1 MVAGIEGI
9 VCGLSA
15 FYTPRRALFAG
26 RRGDRYILG
35 MRVLITGATSG
46 IGRACAEHLAAHGH
60 TVIATGRSSATLAEL
75 EVLARAKGWS
85 LHALH
90 LDVTDPS
97 EVASVA
103 EEVKQRF
110 GGIDAVMN
118 NAGYG
123 QAGFFADVT
132 TEQVREQ
139 FSTSFFGL
147 FDVTRAFLPQL
158 IDSRGLVVN
167 VGSIMGR
174 MTAPW
179 MGTYGA
185 VKAAV
190 RSLTETMR
198 VELAAVHVRVV
209 LLEPGSVESSFHVRA
224 VAERQEAHPGSS
236 PFAAANHWL
245 RDNEYSPLFLM
256 RSVPALAVAR
266 LVRRII
272 ESPRPRAR
280 YVTPLAARFLLLFMA
295 IMPGR
300 IMDPLKRRVF
310 HVAA

>member
-1 MVAGIEGI
+1 
-9 VCGLSA
+9 
-15 FYTPRRALFAG
+15 
-26 RRGDRYILG
+26 

-46 IGRACAEHLAAHGH
+46 IGRACAEHLAARGH
-60 TVIATGRSSATLAEL
+60 TVIATGRNSAALAEL
-75 EVLARAKGWS
+75 DDLAREKCWA

-90 LDVTDPS
+90 LDVTDQS

-103 EEVKQRF
+103 DEVRRRF

-123 QAGFFADVT
+123 QAGFFVDVT
-132 TEQVREQ
+132 TKQVREQ
-139 FSTSFFGL
+139 FAASFFGL
-147 FDVTRAFLPQL
+147 LDVTRAFLPQL
-158 IDSRGLVVN
+158 IESRGVVVN

-190 RSLTETMR
+190 GSLTETMR
-198 VELAAVHVRVV
+198 VELAVLGVRVV
-209 LLEPGSVESSFHVRA
+209 LLEPGSVESSFHARA
-224 VAERQEAHPGSS
+224 VDERREAPPLAS
-236 PFAAANHWL
+236 PFAAANRWL
-245 RDNEYSPLFLM
+245 RDNGYSPLFLM

-272 ESPRPRAR
+272 ESPRPRPR

-295 IMPGR
+295 IMPR
-300 IMDPLKRRVF
+300 RLMDPLKRRIF
-310 HVAA
+310 HVTAALGRDGEGARSPRTSHVSD

>member
-1 MVAGIEGI
+1 
-9 VCGLSA
+9 
-15 FYTPRRALFAG
+15 
-26 RRGDRYILG
+26 

-46 IGRACAEHLAAHGH
+46 IGRACAEHLAAQGH
-60 TVIATGRSSATLAEL
+60 TVIATGRTRATLSEL
-75 EVLARAKGWS
+75 EDLARAKGWA

-103 EEVKQRF
+103 EDVKQRF
-110 GGIDAVMN
+110 GGIDVVMN

-123 QAGFFADVT
+123 QAGFFVDVT
-132 TEQVREQ
+132 TAQVKEQ

-158 IDSRGLVVN
+158 MESRGVVLN

-190 RSLTETMR
+190 HSLTETMR
-198 VELAAVHVRVV
+198 VELAAVGVRVV
-209 LLEPGSVESSFHVRA
+209 LMEPGSVESSFHTRA
-224 VAERQEAHPGSS
+224 VAERQAVPPGSS
-236 PFAAANHWL
+236 PFAAANRWL
-245 RDNEYSPLFLM
+245 RDHEYSPLFLM
-256 RSVPALAVAR
+256 RSVPASAVAR
-266 LVRRII
+266 LVGRII
-272 ESPRPRAR
+272 TSPRPRPR
-280 YVTPLAARFLLLFMA
+280 YVIPLAARFLLFFMA
-295 IMPGR
+295 VMPR
-300 IMDPLKRRVF
+300 RLMDPLKRRVF